1 LTRALWQAHAV
12 RRPKRSPP
20 IEENK
25 EMERAP
31 HTPPRS
37 SLAQIRALYKPSRRR
52 ESAGEKT
59 PEMNFD
65 QAKNRPEDQ
74 SLLNHRTH

>member
-1 LTRALWQAHAV
+1 
-12 RRPKRSPP
+12 
-20 IEENK
+20 
-25 EMERAP
+25 MERAP
-31 HTPPRS
+31 LAPPRS
-37 SLAQIRALYKPSRRR
+37 LLTQIRALNKPSRRR
-52 ESAGEKT
+52 ESAGEET